1 MVNIPGTIHRTTPQ
15 DYFAP
20 FCTVSR
26 VSFVPKDLS
35 PSASTHLGNLQS
47 ILRDLVLHKETA
59 PAHHVD
65 LDPMAYDAA
74 LAWARAT
81 AAETL
86 GSATSPTPGDSV
98 SEELFVSILSLSP
111 LTYQEFAFYV
121 GLLEDA
127 LTVEAP
133 WSQEFL
139 ARTDAELQA
148 ASARF
153 DFEGE
158 LDKDTSS
165 SPAAVLLLMY
175 LRFHALTTCAA
186 TYLDV
191 ESIAERCAATVSV
204 VLTTTRPAG
213 RPS

>member
-1 MVNIPGTIHRTTPQ
+1 MLTPQ

-47 ILRDLVLHKETA
+47 ILRDLVLHRETA

-65 LDPMAYDAA
+65 IDPMAYDAA

-86 GSATSPTPGDSV
+86 GSTTSPTPGDSV

-139 ARTDAELQA
+139 DRADAELQA

-158 LDKDTSS
+158 LDEGASTS

-175 LRFHALTTCAA
+175 LRFHALITCAA
-186 TYLDV
+186 AHLDV

-204 VLTTTRPAG
+204 VLTTTRPAD